1 MTSVKQINTKLKR
14 KEGYLLKQ
22 KTLKELREKRG
33 LTRPEVAKLINK
45 TVTFIYMLETGKRKA
60 SDETK
65 EQLAKLYGCDISD
78 IFLALKLTQS

>member
-1 MTSVKQINTKLKR
+1 M
-14 KEGYLLKQ
+14 KQ

-33 LTRPEVAKLINK
+33 LTRQEVAKLINK
-45 TVTFIYMLETGKRKA
+45 TVTFIYMLETGRRKA

-78 IFLALKLTQS
+78 IFLALKLTER

>member
-1 MTSVKQINTKLKR
+1 M
-14 KEGYLLKQ
+14 KQ

-33 LTRPEVAKLINK
+33 LTRAEAAKLINK
-45 TVTFIYMLETGKRKA
+45 TVTFMYMLETGKRKA

-78 IFLALKLTQS
+78 IFLAIKLTQS

>member
-1 MTSVKQINTKLKR
+1 M
-14 KEGYLLKQ
+14 KQ

-45 TVTFIYMLETGKRKA
+45 TVTFIYMLETGRRKA

-78 IFLALKLTQS
+78 IFLALKLTEG